1 MSLQVPEGVLTTIHC
16 CHPVPNPAG
25 PVGRLEILKYHSRNK
40 KLENDTVLI
49 KVAEVTQVRG
59 ELLVCFRRRSHCF
72 VYQRLEGRSV
82 RADQKVP
89 WSLRCKC
96 SLTACTTRH
105 LLRVLLITQV
115 QVCVYVRVK

>member
-40 KLENDTVLI
+40 KLENDTVLT

-59 ELLVCFRRRSHCF
+59 DLLVCLRRRSHCF

-82 RADQKVP
+82 RVD
-89 WSLRCKC
+89 
-96 SLTACTTRH
+96 
-105 LLRVLLITQV
+105 
-115 QVCVYVRVK
+115 